1 MRDFLKKISKKIV
14 VAIGV
19 LAIAVSSFIGTN
31 NSYTANAART
41 YTGVLEDL
49 QRDES
54 FSQENYPTLESVSKS
69 DDKLQLI
76 ALAESIDK
84 ELFDYFYCPLVN
96 KMIITANKMQMR
108 FSISGDSY
116 YLKNLEFINAQS
128 TLFKFKVL
136 NYQVTGDKTRIYYV
150 KYVYYEE
157 NPESTGVLVDKS
169 WTFISE
175 GNNYSGSVS
184 SGKYINIGVLGVNL
198 PTTEIESD
206 NKTSANAA
214 KNIKVVFAVLGILS
228 LVGGVTYLIMY
239 FAKGNKVKIKM
250 PKFFKKLKFS
260 FSKKKK

>member
-1 MRDFLKKISKKIV
+1 MRTFLKKISKKII

-19 LAIAVSSFIGTN
+19 LTVAVSSFIGTN

-41 YTGVLEDL
+41 YTDVLEDL

-54 FSQENYPTLESVSKS
+54 FSQGSYPTLESVSKEG
-69 DDKLQLI
+69 DELQLI

-84 ELFDYFYCPLVN
+84 ELFAYFYCPLVN
-96 KMIITANKMQMR
+96 KKVITANQMQMR
-108 FSISGDSY
+108 FSILDEVD

-150 KYVYYEE
+150 KYVYYKESE
-157 NPESTGVLVDKS
+157 DSTGVLVDKS

-198 PTTEIESD
+198 PTTEIESV
-206 NKTSANAA
+206 NKTSANSA
-214 KNIKVVFAVLGILS
+214 KNIKVVFAVLGILA
-228 LVGGVTYLIMY
+228 LIGGITYLIMY

-250 PKFFKKLKFS
+250 PKIFKKLKFS